1 MQLQIQTQQELQP
14 VDSQHIVTTQQL
26 VSLQQMQ
33 SRQAKNYSDVHA
45 TTSNLPDSHHAE
57 GCDSETQNCIIRLL

>member
-14 VDSQHIVTTQQL
+14 VNSQHIVTTQQL

-45 TTSNLPDSHHAE
+45 TTSNLPLTP
-57 GCDSETQNCIIRLL
+57 C